1 MAPGPCID
9 LRTTLMND
17 ANPTTRLRPRDLF
30 TPEQI
35 AHLTARSDLRGAWM
49 VLSTW
54 ATIAACFAVLAIWPS
69 VWTFLAAVFVLGGR
83 QLALAILAHEA
94 AHRLLFRTPQL
105 NEWIGDWLCAR
116 PIWNDVPR
124 YRQHHLR
131 HHTQTGTEADPDLSL
146 VAPFPTTRRSLVKKA
161 LRDLSGQT
169 AVRRIGAQV
178 LMDIGVFDYTVAAT
192 VTRRPRGER
201 RWTDYALEGL
211 RNMTP
216 MLAVNAALFGVL
228 HALGIGWTFW
238 AWVAAYMTTFSL
250 FIRIRSIAEH
260 ACMERSADMLRNT
273 RTTRA
278 GWLARLTVAPM
289 NVNYHQEHHLMA
301 SVPCYRLPQMHR
313 LLRAN
318 GVVDAPGSYLDVMR
332 AAGARG

>member
-1 MAPGPCID
+1 MNEI
-9 LRTTLMND
+9 TTT
-17 ANPTTRLRPRDLF
+17 PRLRPRELF

-35 AHLTARSDLRGAWM
+35 AELTARSDLRGAWM

-54 ATIAACFAVLAIWPS
+54 AVIGACFAALAIWPS

-94 AHRLLFRTPQL
+94 AHRLLFRTQAL
-105 NEWIGDWLCAR
+105 NEWIGDGLCAR

-131 HHTQTGTEADPDLSL
+131 HHAHTGMDGDPDLSL
-146 VAPFPTTRRSLVKKA
+146 VTPFPTTRRSLIKKA

-169 AVRRIGAQV
+169 ALRRIGAQL
-178 LMDIGVFDYTVAAT
+178 LMDIGVFEYTVAAT
-192 VTRRPRGER
+192 VTPRPRGER
-201 RWTDYALEGL
+201 RWTDYAREGI

-228 HALGIGWTFW
+228 YALGIGWTFW

-289 NVNYHQEHHLMA
+289 HVNYHQEHHLMA

-313 LLRAN
+313 LLRAGGFVESPEGYF
-318 GVVDAPGSYLDVMR
+318 GVLQ
-332 AAGARG
+332 AASARD